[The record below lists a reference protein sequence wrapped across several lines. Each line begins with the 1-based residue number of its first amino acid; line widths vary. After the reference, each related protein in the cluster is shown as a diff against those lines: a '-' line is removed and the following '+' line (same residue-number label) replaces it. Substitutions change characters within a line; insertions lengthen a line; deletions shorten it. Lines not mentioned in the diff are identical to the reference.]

1 MRVITMDDGRV
12 ETIIGTLQEIAED
25 TSVPRNVKL
34 KLAEIITVLK
44 NQKEELLIRKD
55 KALSGLDEI
64 AEDANLQAYARTQIW
79 NVVSALEM
87 L

>member
-1 MRVITMDDGRV
+1 MDDARIPSIV
-12 ETIIGTLQEIAED
+12 ETLQEIAND

-34 KLAEIITVLK
+34 KLTEIITVLK
-44 NQKEELLIRKD
+44 NEKEELLIRKD
-55 KALSGLDEI
+55 KALSALDEI
-64 AEDANLQAYARTQIW
+64 AEDANLQPYARTQIW